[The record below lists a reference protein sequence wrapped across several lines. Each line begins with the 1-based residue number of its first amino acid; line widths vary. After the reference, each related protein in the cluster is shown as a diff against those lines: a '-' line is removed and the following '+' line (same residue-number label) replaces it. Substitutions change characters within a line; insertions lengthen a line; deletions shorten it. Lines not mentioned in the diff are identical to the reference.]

1 MTGHDN
7 VKRTRVAAR
16 FFCGRRGG
24 RMVSKRR
31 SSMERM
37 ALYTPRLPGFALL
50 LSLLAAVPAAAFEP
64 PPVASRLVVA
74 GGIENGAYRAAL
86 VIDLPDGWHTYWR
99 NPGDAGIPPIFDVA
113 KSANLGDFSVDYP
126 VPARHVDGAGTSL
139 VYQGRLTLPIRA
151 VPARPGEPV
160 TLAVRVLYGL
170 CEQVCVPAEADV
182 SARLEPAAAAD
193 PEATAAIAAA
203 AASVPVRHDDGRL
216 AVDAVRFDRKAG
228 KGRVEVSVTDDGRL
242 VDLFAAGPVRWYAA
256 PPEPAGEDNGRRRFV
271 VALEGPAGA
280 KGADGIELSFVLA
293 ERTGAFEVVRRLDAV
308 TE

>member
-1 MTGHDN
+1 
-7 VKRTRVAAR
+7 
-16 FFCGRRGG
+16 
-24 RMVSKRR
+24 
-31 SSMERM
+31 M
-37 ALYTPRLPGFALL
+37 ALHMPRLPGFAFL
-50 LSLLAAVPAAAFEP
+50 LSLVAAAPAAAFDQP
-64 PPVASRLVVA
+64 VVASRLVVA
-74 GGIENGAYRAAL
+74 GGIEDGAYRAAL
-86 VIDLPDGWHTYWR
+86 EIDLPDGWHTYWR

-113 KSANLGDFSVDYP
+113 KSANLGDFSIGYP

-139 VYQGRLTLPIRA
+139 IYEGRLMLPIRA

-193 PEATAAIAAA
+193 PEAAAAIAAA
-203 AASVPVRHDDGRL
+203 AASVPARHDDGRF
-216 AVDAVRFDRKAG
+216 AVDAVRFDRKTG
-228 KGRVEVSVTDDGRL
+228 RGRVEVSLPDDGRL

-271 VALEGPAGA
+271 VALEGPSGTN
-280 KGADGIELSFVLA
+280 GTDGVELSFVLA
-293 ERTGAFEVVRRLDAV
+293 ERTGAFEVVRRLDAA

>member
-1 MTGHDN
+1 M
-7 VKRTRVAAR
+7 
-16 FFCGRRGG
+16 
-24 RMVSKRR
+24 
-31 SSMERM
+31 
-37 ALYTPRLPGFALL
+37 PRLPGSAFL
-50 LSLLAAVPAAAFEP
+50 LSLVAAAPAAAFEQP
-64 PPVASRLVVA
+64 AVASRLVVA
-74 GGIENGAYRAAL
+74 GGIEDGAYRAAL
-86 VIDLPDGWHTYWR
+86 EIDLPDGWHTYWR

-113 KSANLGDFSVDYP
+113 RSANLGDFSIGYP

-139 VYQGRLTLPIRA
+139 IYEGHLVLPIRA

-193 PEATAAIAAA
+193 PEAAAAIAAA
-203 AASVPVRHDDGRL
+203 AARVPVRHDDGRL
-216 AVDAVRFDRKAG
+216 AVDAVRFDRKS
-228 KGRVEVSVTDDGRL
+228 GRGSVEVSLPDDGRL

-280 KGADGIELSFVLA
+280 NGTDGVELSFVLA
-293 ERTGAFEVVRRLDAV
+293 ERTGAFEMVRRLDAA

>member
-1 MTGHDN
+1 
-7 VKRTRVAAR
+7 
-16 FFCGRRGG
+16 
-24 RMVSKRR
+24 
-31 SSMERM
+31 MERM
-37 ALYTPRLPGFALL
+37 ALHMPRLPGFALL
-50 LSLLAAVPAAAFEP
+50 LSLVAAAPAAAFEQP
-64 PPVASRLVVA
+64 AVASRLVVA
-74 GGIENGAYRAAL
+74 GGIEDGAYRAAL
-86 VIDLPDGWHTYWR
+86 EIDLPDGWHTYWR

-113 KSANLGDFSVDYP
+113 RSANLGDFSIGYP

-139 VYQGRLTLPIRA
+139 IYQGRLMLPIRA

-203 AASVPVRHDDGRL
+203 SASVPVRHDDGRL
-216 AVDAVRFDRKAG
+216 AVDAVRFDRKSG
-228 KGRVEVSVTDDGRL
+228 RGRVEVSVTDDGRL

-280 KGADGIELSFVLA
+280 NGADGIELSFVLA
-293 ERTGAFEVVRRLDAV
+293 ERTGAFEVVRRLDAA